1 MMGVSGPTARRGV
14 GAFLVVAGVAAAGI
28 STANAATP
36 LAPHRAVYDM
46 TLGASR
52 GGSSVTAVDGRLVYE
67 LTGSVCEGFTQTM
80 RFVTRMSTQQGGAT
94 INDLRS
100 RTWENGD
107 GTAFRFDSQT
117 LRDEKLTESAVGE
130 GVRDAATGGV
140 KVELTKPGKQ
150 TFETKRRVSFP
161 VQHSRQLIAAAKAG
175 QTRLSADLYDG
186 SEKGEKVY
194 DTIASIGSP
203 IDPKRQSSVSGV
215 TVEAPLDQMAAWPI
229 SISYFEPGSEKSDAV
244 PVYELSFWF
253 YENGVSR
260 RLKIDYGE
268 FAIEGDL
275 KRIEFLPT
283 KPCTPAKQ

>member
-1 MMGVSGPTARRGV
+1 MGVFGLALPRGE
-14 GAFLVVAGVAAAGI
+14 GALLAAAGI
-28 STANAATP
+28 ACVLSSTADAATP

-46 TLGASR
+46 TLGTSR

-80 RFVTRMSTQQGGAT
+80 RFVTRMGTQQGGTT

-107 GTAFRFDSQT
+107 GTMFRFDSQT
-117 LRDEKLTESAVGE
+117 LRDEKLTESSVGE
-130 GVRDAATGGV
+130 GARDPANGGV
-140 KVELTKPGKQ
+140 KVELSKPGKK
-150 TFETKRRVSFP
+150 TFETPRRVSFP

-186 SEKGEKVY
+186 SEQGEKIY
-194 DTIASIGSP
+194 DTIASIGAA
-203 IDPKRQSSVSGV
+203 IDPKRQSVVSGV
-215 TVEAPLDQMAAWPI
+215 TVEAPLDQMPAWPI

-275 KRIEFLPT
+275 KRIEFLPP
-283 KPCTPAKQ
+283 KPCTPAR